1 MVEQMPG
8 KIKKWKLKALDKF
21 MSECGDATAYTA
33 TVSKNFTIS
42 ELFAINRFM
51 YTKDTKRLLQ
61 MAHERFEQIV
71 IGLINSQKQM
81 QLDIKESKASYRAI
95 VEILA
100 SLSGN
105 GLREKFIK
113 ERLDKLWIDRYK

>member
-1 MVEQMPG
+1 MDFLAILEQFGVPISMCIAFG
-8 KIKKWKLKALDKF
+8 YFIWKQNSWIQNDLKKDLD
-21 MSECGDATAYTA
+21 DA
-33 TVSKNFTIS
+33 N
-42 ELFAINRFM
+42 
-51 YTKDTKRLLQ
+51 
-61 MAHERFEQIV
+61 ERFENIV

-81 QLDIKESKASYRAI
+81 QLDIKESKASYKAI

-113 ERLDKLWIDRYK
+113 KDY